1 MNEFK
6 GYRNGVDLGGWLSQ
20 CGYELIAD
28 INRSGVTVVMVTHD
42 VSAAL
47 KYAGHILCMRQ
58 GLTRESWFF
67 GTPEEFLTSSAS
79 DFLKGGAVNG

>member
-1 MNEFK
+1 
-6 GYRNGVDLGGWLSQ
+6 
-20 CGYELIAD
+20 
-28 INRSGVTVVMVTHD
+28 MVTHD